1 MKSLIG
7 FFEHFSIAR
16 KLLVGF
22 LSVVLL
28 MLVVATTSYQ
38 GLNLLIDRSN
48 KASWG
53 EELDQLV
60 IQTELA
66 RAAYRQQP
74 NDQQAQ
80 AVQARLNELAQSL
93 TGHDYHFSDAH
104 NLQQLAAL
112 ARLNEEY
119 RGHFRRLMDLA
130 VERDG
135 VRQTWVAAGNQMVQG
150 YSELEQLLTQTA
162 RMADYPLI
170 ATESALEAARIN
182 QQVALLRFHMR
193 GYILEDQQRHLDAA
207 NQILDQIIQA
217 TENLNLLG
225 QSRLMEQANRSVEAL
240 NRYRTH
246 LGQLQGVN
254 QNIVSERAQLE
265 GLSQTMRSVVT
276 EFVDDQLAKRV
287 AAVSQVISRLLLV
300 VGLAILVAL
309 FFAWGITRLIAQPL
323 VEVVTLAQKIAQGD
337 LTSDLAS
344 ERRDEVGQLIRAMG
358 EMNAKLREVLG
369 HIGESSLQLASAT
382 TQLSSSSEQ
391 NTQGMQRQCQETDQV
406 AAAINEMAA
415 TVQEVA
421 QNAEL
426 AALAATEADQL
437 TQAGSSSVLGTAQQ
451 IETLA
456 DEILAA
462 AESMNQLKEESD
474 RIGGVLDVIKAI
486 AEQTNLLALNAAIE
500 AARAGEAGRGFAVVA
515 DEVRSLASRTQGSTL
530 EIEELIA
537 GLQNKAQG
545 AVQMMEKSRG
555 VTDSSV
561 RQARHAAGQ
570 LEKIAQSVSRI
581 QGMNQQIATAAEE
594 QSAVAEE
601 INQSVIRVRDIAEQA
616 AEAAHEI
623 SGASEGLAQMG
634 GRLQNMMGQFKL

>member
-1 MKSLIG
+1 
-7 FFEHFSIAR
+7 
-16 KLLVGF
+16 
-22 LSVVLL
+22 
-28 MLVVATTSYQ
+28 
-38 GLNLLIDRSN
+38 
-48 KASWG
+48 
-53 EELDQLV
+53 
-60 IQTELA
+60 
-66 RAAYRQQP
+66 
-74 NDQQAQ
+74 
-80 AVQARLNELAQSL
+80 
-93 TGHDYHFSDAH
+93 
-104 NLQQLAAL
+104 
-112 ARLNEEY
+112 
-119 RGHFRRLMDLA
+119 
-130 VERDG
+130 
-135 VRQTWVAAGNQMVQG
+135 
-150 YSELEQLLTQTA
+150 
-162 RMADYPLI
+162 
-170 ATESALEAARIN
+170 
-182 QQVALLRFHMR
+182 
-193 GYILEDQQRHLDAA
+193 
-207 NQILDQIIQA
+207 
-217 TENLNLLG
+217 
-225 QSRLMEQANRSVEAL
+225 
-240 NRYRTH
+240 
-246 LGQLQGVN
+246 
-254 QNIVSERAQLE
+254 
-265 GLSQTMRSVVT
+265 
-276 EFVDDQLAKRV
+276 
-287 AAVSQVISRLLLV
+287 
-300 VGLAILVAL
+300 
-309 FFAWGITRLIAQPL
+309 
-323 VEVVTLAQKIAQGD
+323 
-337 LTSDLAS
+337 
-344 ERRDEVGQLIRAMG
+344 
-358 EMNAKLREVLG
+358 
-369 HIGESSLQLASAT
+369 
-382 TQLSSSSEQ
+382 
-391 NTQGMQRQCQETDQV
+391 
-406 AAAINEMAA
+406 A

-561 RQARHAAGQ
+561 RQARQAASQ